1 MFGKKNKP
9 TTQIDQ
15 EQLALIEN
23 AQKRIKQKKNL
34 YYHLVIFIIGSAF
47 LVLLNLVLGFGENVT
62 LFGTKW
68 FVWAVLAW
76 FFLFLFH
83 AFNVFIT
90 NKFMGK
96 DWEAKQLETL
106 VAKQEYR
113 IEKLKQKFLE
123 QETKVAKEQAIQEI
137 TNAPK
142 TDVITDRSSLSLIV
156 AAAENNV
163 IGKDN
168 ELIWHLSDDL
178 KRFKKLTSGHHI
190 IMGRK
195 TFESFPKPL
204 PNRTHIVITRQKEYK
219 APKGVIVVHSMKEA
233 VSVATLSDAEPFVI
247 GGGEIYKQALP
258 FATKIELTRVH
269 HEFEGDA
276 FFPEIESR
284 DWKET
289 ANTFHKKDD
298 KHEYEFSFLTYERV

>member
-34 YYHLVIFIIGSAF
+34 YYHLVAFIIGSAF
-47 LVLLNLVLGFGENVT
+47 LVLLNVVLGFGENVR
-62 LFGTKW
+62 LFGTQW

-96 DWEAKQLETL
+96 DWEAKQLESL
-106 VAKQEYR
+106 VAKQEFR

-123 QETKVAKEQAIQEI
+123 QETKVAQELATQEI
-137 TNAPK
+137 TNAPP
-142 TDVITDRSSLSLIV
+142 TDMITDRSSLSLIV

-168 ELIWHLSDDL
+168 QLIWHLSNDL

-204 PNRTHIVITRQKEYK
+204 PNRTHIVITRQKDYK
-219 APKGVIVVHSMKEA
+219 VPKGVIVVHSMKEA

-269 HEFEGDA
+269 HEFEGDT
-276 FFPEIESR
+276 FFPEIELR

>member
-1 MFGKKNKP
+1 MFGNKNKP
-9 TTQIDQ
+9 TTQIDK
-15 EQLALIEN
+15 EQLALIET
-23 AQKRIKQKKNL
+23 AQNRIKQKKRL
-34 YYHLVIFIIGSAF
+34 YYHLVIFIIGSAL
-47 LVLLNLVLGFGENVT
+47 LVLLNVVLGFGKDVT
-62 LFGTKW
+62 LFKTQW

-76 FFLFLFH
+76 LFLFIFH
-83 AFNVFIT
+83 VFDVYIT

-96 DWEAKQLETL
+96 DWEAKQLENL

-123 QETKVAKEQAIQEI
+123 QETKVAKEQAMAEI
-137 TNAPK
+137 TNTP
-142 TDVITDRSSLSLIV
+142 TPEIVDRSSLSLIV
-156 AAAENNV
+156 ATAENNV

-168 ELIWHLSDDL
+168 QLIWHLSDDL

-204 PNRTHIVITRQKEYK
+204 PNRTHIVITRQKDYK
-219 APKGVIVVHSMKEA
+219 APKGVIVVHTMKEA

-269 HEFEGDA
+269 HEFEGDT
-276 FFPEIESR
+276 FFPKIETK

-289 ANTFHKKDD
+289 ANTFHTKDD
-298 KHEYEFSFLTYERV
+298 NHEYEFSFITYERV